1 MIDVKND
8 ETELDQFKGR
18 VWTIAK
24 KYAKLHSWCDEVDNA
39 LKEIGITEPTMVLV
53 KVRTIIGD
61 VDLRVQ
67 QSSIPADDLEQR
79 KFFASIIGTIK
90 VASTK
95 ITVDEDFIVDANL
108 VLKDKTSLPYG
119 EFEHWRFT
127 SIEGRVRHYIGLNGP
142 GQADCGVYFYG
153 DGVVHSPR
161 DTGGFCERCSKR
173 AR

>member
-24 KYAKLHSWCDEVDNA
+24 KYAKLYSRCDEVDKA

-53 KVRTIIGD
+53 KVRTTIGD

-108 VLKDKTSLPYG
+108 VLKDTSVPSGRL
-119 EFEHWRFT
+119 WRVFLR
-127 SIEGRVRHYIGLNGP
+127 GR
-142 GQADCGVYFYG
+142 
-153 DGVVHSPR
+153 
-161 DTGGFCERCSKR
+161 GGHLAKGHR
-173 AR
+173 